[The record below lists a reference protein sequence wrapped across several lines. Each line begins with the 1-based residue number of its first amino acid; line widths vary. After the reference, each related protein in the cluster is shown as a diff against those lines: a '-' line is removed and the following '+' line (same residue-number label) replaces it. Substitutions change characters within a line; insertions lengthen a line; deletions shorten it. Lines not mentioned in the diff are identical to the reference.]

1 MIVHTTSFVFKAD
14 RPVGSAESLK
24 TELREQIA
32 GFPGLVAYYNGDNLG
47 IRPGAAD
54 FGVCAVFDTVENLQ
68 NYLEHPGHKEI
79 VARWAD
85 AVIAS
90 RQTVQFDSEK

>member
-14 RPVGSAESLK
+14 RPAGSAESLK

-32 GFPGLVAYYNGDNLG
+32 GFPGLIAYYNGDNLG
-47 IRPGAAD
+47 IRQGAAD
-54 FGVCAVFDTVENLQ
+54 FGVCAVFDTVENLT

-85 AVIAS
+85 QVIAS